1 MLFIYKAPLH
11 PFWLALQK
19 NPLRGQAGRKHCPT
33 HRFAHLCNIYCALLR
48 ATTEQ
53 PWVAVGAEGGI
64 GANWLHSDPDHP
76 TSKLQE
82 FGPVDLTLCA
92 SASSSVKWNYYL
104 AHKWTVRSKCVNGC
118 KAFRQHLAHDSIYES
133 VSRLAHNSPSFA
145 FFRSS
150 HEKPTVISFNITTSY
165 ATSTPISIFH
175 CVA

>member
-1 MLFIYKAPLH
+1 MSYTPATFTPSSPISPNSTRPHCTLDCLFPSPQNAPTLKAFALAISYISDVLFTFKHLESGNNSLGWILAPLLL
-11 PFWLALQK
+11 LAYDF
-19 NPLRGQAGRKHCPT
+19 GQ
-33 HRFAHLCNIYCALLR
+33 
-48 ATTEQ
+48 
-53 PWVAVGAEGGI
+53 VAI
-64 GANWLHSDPDHP
+64 P
-76 TSKLQE
+76 
-82 FGPVDLTLCA
+82 LCA

-150 HEKPTVISFNITTSY
+150 HEKPTVISFNIATSY